1 MKQPV
6 VVKHTRIGEGTPKIC
21 VPIVEKDPDS
31 ILTAARNLISSGPD
45 LVEWRCDHFDQAEDP
60 EAAVHILQALHEVLG
75 DIPVLFTFRTQ
86 KEGGEKEISAAAY
99 ERLNCQV
106 AASGLA
112 DLIDVEIFTGDDT
125 VRSILSAAHRAG
137 VPVVASNHH
146 FHETPDQETILEI
159 LTKMDQ
165 MGADILK
172 IAVMPQ
178 SRKDVLT
185 LLSATE
191 EMDRRT
197 AKPLITMSMG
207 SVGMIS
213 RLCGEVFGSPLTFGA
228 VGKVSAPGQI
238 NAKDLAHVLNLIH
251 ESMGNGQD

>member
-1 MKQPV
+1 M
-6 VVKHTRIGEGTPKIC
+6 
-21 VPIVEKDPDS
+21 
-31 ILTAARNLISSGPD
+31 
-45 LVEWRCDHFDQAEDP
+45 
-60 EAAVHILQALHEVLG
+60 
-75 DIPVLFTFRTQ
+75 
-86 KEGGEKEISAAAY
+86 
-99 ERLNCQV
+99 
-106 AASGLA
+106 
-112 DLIDVEIFTGDDT
+112 EIFTGDDT
-125 VRSILSAAHRAG
+125 VRSILTAAHRAG

-197 AKPLITMSMG
+197 TKPLITMSMG
-207 SVGMIS
+207 PVGMIS
-213 RLCGEVFGSPLTFGA
+213 RLCGEVFGSALTFGA
-228 VGKVSAPGQI
+228 IGKVSAPGQI
-238 NAKDLAHVLNLIH
+238 GCKDLAHVLNLIH
-251 ESMGNGQD
+251 RSMESDRAIYQVNGQKRNAWFSAASHSFFASFTPGNSNCRCTLSKIKSASFSSDIPLPNRTVQNFQGFSQISDVAFHKVRVVSPAN

>member
-6 VVKHTRIGEGTPKIC
+6 AVRNILIGEGIPKIC
-21 VPIVEKDPDS
+21 VPVVEKDLET
-31 ILTAARNLISSGPD
+31 ILTAARNLKPSCPD
-45 LVEWRCDHFDQAEDP
+45 LVEWRCDHFNQAEDP
-60 EAAVHILQALHEVLG
+60 DAAVRVLKALHEVLG
-75 DIPVLFTFRTQ
+75 DIPVLFTFRTE
-86 KEGGEKEISAAAY
+86 KEGGAKSISADAY
-99 ERLNCQV
+99 EQLNCRV
-106 AASGLA
+106 AESGLA
-112 DLIDVEIFTGDDT
+112 DLVDVEIFTGDDT
-125 VRSILSAAHRAG
+125 VRAILSAAHRART
-137 VPVVASNHH
+137 PVVASNHH
-146 FHETPDQETILEI
+146 FHETPDQETLLSI

-207 SVGMIS
+207 PAGMIS
-213 RLCGEVFGSPLTFGA
+213 RLCGEVFGSALTFGA

-238 NAKDLAHVLNLIH
+238 GANDLAGVLKLIH
-251 ESMGNGQD
+251 ESMRTRQL